1 MPHFIVEYTDN
12 IKEDADI
19 PGLLRKLHATML
31 AQNGV
36 FPLGGI
42 RLRAHELKHYFVADG
57 NPENAFVHAVLKIG
71 QGRSPEV
78 KAKVCQELFAT
89 MKAHFFSPGKEDR
102 PLALSMEFHEFDE
115 NGTFRH
121 NTIHARLKAKAQAK

>member
-1 MPHFIVEYTDN
+1 MVDRDPCNSVRGAVLARLHMSDSGGFSHVPHFIVEYTDN

-19 PGLLRKLHATML
+19 PGLLRKLHTTML
-31 AQNGV
+31 AQDGV

-57 NPENAFVHAVLKIG
+57 SPENAFVHAVLKIG

-89 MKAHFFSPGKEDR
+89 MKAHFFSPGKED
-102 PLALSMEFHEFDE
+102 
-115 NGTFRH
+115 
-121 NTIHARLKAKAQAK
+121 